1 MSSTAPESSLS
12 RDERLALARK
22 KFEEARKKLP
32 KLPGSETTSEQL
44 HKTIEEQAATI
55 EKLRNENNDL
65 KTVNSDLK
73 ERIKA
78 LEQKLGTQ
86 ANTEQPVEDSSKL
99 SKIDDLLDDDL
110 LDDEYSHFPHN
121 GLETSG
127 LHDLGAP
134 RPASSRSEVLRTFSN
149 HSEADEKAFEDF
161 DKQID
166 AGLSDIVSSIVGRVS
181 TEQPE
186 LAPSETPSVEPS
198 QAESVNVSDA
208 EKAGGG
214 KTEIAVDHSIEKQ
227 ASKTDDVGPDP
238 NDLTKNTDSSVDE
251 TKEPREKLVE
261 ASALEGNDRHQ
272 FAPSKPN
279 LDELDLGPIDD
290 LDDNEEGAAAHV
302 PDNAPIEENKN
313 SNEENEGENDVQSKL
328 DKLDLGPIDDEH
340 VGITNEA
347 SENPLSKEI
356 ESNITDLGTL
366 DKNNET
372 APHEEPVKDR
382 EAEEAKNEAD
392 EKDRLEAEQVQRI
405 EQERGERERVE
416 AEKSEEERRKAEKAE
431 QERLVEEKAEQE
443 RQEQAEQER
452 LEQERLEQERL
463 EKEKREQERL
473 EQEKTDREKLEQER
487 LEQEKL
493 EKERLEQERLEQ
505 ERLEQEKLEQ
515 ERLEQERLEQERL
528 EQQKLEQERLERER
542 LEIERFEKEKLEKEK
557 LAQERLQQER
567 PEQGRLENER
577 LEQER
582 VQQDQERLEKEKAE
596 KETLVSERAE
606 QEGIG
611 KERLEEERLDA
622 LPKNE
627 ADKGIPEGEK
637 LDKVEESLAREETQ
651 NLKQEEDG
659 LEEIAIE
666 DDLLDDQH
674 LDIKGIGQEDAKAE
688 ETQPVTKLDD
698 LENLDLNED
707 VDSGDF
713 MNRVKGREAPVIEK
727 DQTDSNVEHNT
738 TKSSENANPDEEAF
752 AKGLESFLGD
762 VSLSQHSDAQKGAE
776 TIDIDPSLSEKPD
789 IKDIDLN
796 EFDKELEEFTRN
808 APVSQETGKGVS
820 DVAECPNEFATE
832 EQRVLA
838 MFSSDSA
845 DFKERLMIWKGW
857 QVDMTS
863 WTSQGFPP
871 K

>member
-32 KLPGSETTSEQL
+32 KLPGSETTSKQL

-65 KTVNSDLK
+65 KTVNLDLK

-86 ANTEQPVEDSSKL
+86 ANTEQPVEDSLKL

-149 HSEADEKAFEDF
+149 HLEADEKAFEDF

-166 AGLSDIVSSIVGRVS
+166 AGLLDIVLSIVGRVS

-238 NDLTKNTDSSVDE
+238 YDLTKITDSSVDE
-251 TKEPREKLVE
+251 TKEPKEKLVE
-261 ASALEGNDRHQ
+261 ASALEGNDGHQ

-279 LDELDLGPIDD
+279 LDEMDLGPIDD

-302 PDNAPIEENKN
+302 PDNTPMEENKN

-356 ESNITDLGTL
+356 ESNITENLGTL

-382 EAEEAKNEAD
+382 EAEEVKNEAD

-452 LEQERLEQERL
+452 LEQERLEQEIL
-463 EKEKREQERL
+463 EK
-473 EQEKTDREKLEQER
+473 EKLEQER
-487 LEQEKL
+487 LEQE
-493 EKERLEQERLEQ
+493 RFEQERLEQ
-505 ERLEQEKLEQ
+505 ERLEQ

-542 LEIERFEKEKLEKEK
+542 LEIERFEKEKLEKQK
-557 LAQERLQQER
+557 LAQERLEQER
-567 PEQGRLENER
+567 LEQGRLENER

-582 VQQDQERLEKEKAE
+582 VQQDQERLEKEIAE
-596 KETLVSERAE
+596 KETLASERAE

-611 KERLEEERLDA
+611 KERLEEERLDG

-627 ADKGIPEGEK
+627 ADKGIAEGENLTYEK
-637 LDKVEESLAREETQ
+637 DELDKVEELLAREETQ
-651 NLKQEEDG
+651 NLKQKEDG

-666 DDLLDDQH
+666 DDLLGDQD

-698 LENLDLNED
+698 LDLNED

-713 MNRVKGREAPVIEK
+713 MDRVKGREAPVIEK
-727 DQTDSNVEHNT
+727 DQTDSNVEHST
-738 TKSSENANPDEEAF
+738 TKSSEKANPDEEAF

-776 TIDIDPSLSEKPD
+776 TIDIDSLLSEKPD

-871 K
+871 KVAL